1 MPPQADKQHPTGHLD
16 VVRSV
21 RRFLTPSGW
30 RRVAELALLTTREA
44 VRSRVLVGAVALM
57 VLLGLGSLLW
67 PQASDAG
74 RVIVV
79 QRLCYGGLTF
89 FGLIVAAFVGGSALH
104 RDIVTKRIYTLATK
118 PLSRLEIVLGKT
130 AGLILLL
137 ALFLFFG
144 GLITYGVTHI
154 ANMRKTFEGGS
165 YELEVIAPT
174 ARLEPDDPTVEEERL
189 ILRQGQMLEAIGK
202 TEDKYKARIAGR
214 HTELAGTIPKDV
226 VRLHERTLA
235 PERVVGGRELG
246 ARAQGR
252 ARWGVGELTL
262 AVGELA
268 RNETWHFDLP
278 EEQDRTDEETIRT
291 RITVGHLR
299 HEPLRGVDRTQHQ
312 PPRIEFNF
320 YNPGEEDP
328 ARVSKVVDFVFS
340 EQESRR
346 DPDEWPA
353 YDYYYGI
360 VALPR
365 RLATDGVLAAE
376 VVNVR
381 PHYRA
386 LGRIFVRRGKEPR
399 WRAGPV
405 SPRALPEEQAT
416 FRTRFHVQAR
426 TGLDLL
432 DYAAVTA
439 IIRNPATGEQVE
451 RPMRLRNLTVSYVRF
466 PSHLIDPEQ
475 GVDFVLTDIP
485 GDAQIGYQ
493 ADEPPIYLILEPD
506 QFAASTIRSVALIFF
521 QLSIFATIA
530 VAASTILSAPVAIL
544 FTLVVAM
551 AGGIKDL
558 LLEEMGRRAVPAAAA
573 LQQMTPTE
581 RAWHWIEYLY
591 QQILIWAAPGFSQF
605 SSAEFIN
612 RQWTVPWSVLAT
624 AVLIAL
630 GYSVVFFAFG
640 YLFLSAREL
649 E

>member
-1 MPPQADKQHPTGHLD
+1 MPPQADRQHPSGRLD
-16 VVRSV
+16 LVRSLH
-21 RRFLTPSGW
+21 RLFTPSGW
-30 RRVAELALLTTREA
+30 RRVAELAVLTTREA

-57 VLLGLGSLLW
+57 VVLGLGSLLW

-144 GLITYGVTHI
+144 GLITYGVTRI
-154 ANMRKTFEGGS
+154 AHLRKTFEGGS
-165 YELEVIAPT
+165 YELEVVAST
-174 ARLEPDDPTVEEERL
+174 ARLETDDPTVEEERL

-202 TEDKYKARIAGR
+202 TEDGYKARIAGR
-214 HTELAGTIPKDV
+214 HTELAGTIPEDA

-246 ARAQGR
+246 ARARGQ
-252 ARWGVGELTL
+252 ARWRVGELAL
-262 AVGELA
+262 AIGELA
-268 RNETWHFDLP
+268 RNETWVFDLP
-278 EEQDRTDEETIRT
+278 EEQEPVDEETIRT
-291 RITVGHLR
+291 RIIVGHLR
-299 HEPLRGVDRTQHQ
+299 HEPVRGVDRTQHQ
-312 PPRIEFNF
+312 PPRIQFEFF
-320 YNPGEEDP
+320 NPRAEDP
-328 ARVSKVVDFVFS
+328 ARASKVVDFVFS
-340 EQESRR
+340 AREARR

-360 VALPR
+360 IALPR
-365 RLATDGVLAAE
+365 RLAADGVLAAE
-376 VVNVR
+376 VTDLR
-381 PHYRA
+381 PSYRP
-386 LGRIFVRRGKEPR
+386 LGRVFVRGEKEPR

-405 SPRALPEEQAT
+405 RSSVLPEEQAT

-451 RPMRLRNLTVSYVRF
+451 RPIRLRHLTVSYVRF
-466 PSHLIDPEQ
+466 PSHLIDPNQ
-475 GVDFVLTDIP
+475 GVEFVLTDIP
-485 GDAQIGYQ
+485 DDAQIGYR
-493 ADEPPIYLILEPD
+493 ADEPPVYLILEPD
-506 QFAASTIRSVALIFF
+506 RFAATTIRSVALIFF

-530 VAASTILSAPVAIL
+530 VAASTVLSAPVAIL

-558 LLEEMGRRAVPAAAA
+558 LLEEMGRRALPAAAT

-581 RAWHWIEYLY
+581 QAWYWIEYVY
-591 QQILIWAAPGFSQF
+591 QQVLIWAAPGFSQF

-612 RQWTVPWSVLAT
+612 RQWTVPWSVVAI

-630 GYSVVFFAFG
+630 GYSFVFFAFG